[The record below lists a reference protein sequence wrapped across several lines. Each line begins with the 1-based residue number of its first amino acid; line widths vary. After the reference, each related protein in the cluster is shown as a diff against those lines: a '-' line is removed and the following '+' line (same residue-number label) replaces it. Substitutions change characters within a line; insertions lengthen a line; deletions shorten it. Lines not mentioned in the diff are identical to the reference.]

1 MHVVN
6 EILENVLGAESNAI
20 LVAFEHAKESA
31 RSSVK
36 VHHEFEQIL
45 RAGEL
50 VETVVAELDL
60 GLVVRHVVGQVHD
73 ELFERLARI
82 EHDLVDVDAVQIADE
97 LVGEAQRRIEVSV
110 GRHAPY
116 VDHTRLGLV
125 GHQHGRPSRC
135 VLDFLVLLVLFAQH
149 TATMIEFTIAADV
162 VNAVAAALMIWCVL
176 LLLLGLLGLLIM

>member
-1 MHVVN
+1 MHVVD
-6 EILENVLGAESNAI
+6 EILENVLGAESNAV

-31 RSSVK
+31 GSRVK
-36 VHHEFEQIL
+36 VHHELEQIL

-125 GHQHGRPSRC
+125 GHQHGRPSSR
-135 VLDFLVLLVLFAQH
+135 VLDLLLVLVLFAQH
-149 TATMIEFTIAADV
+149 ATTMIEFATVAG
-162 VNAVAAALMIWCVL
+162 AVCAIRAALMIGRVL
-176 LLLLGLLGLLIM
+176 LLMIV